1 MRILVVSDTHGR
13 EDNLRR
19 ILKEKG
25 TPDMMIHLGDSECG
39 EYGITSLVE
48 CPVHMVAGN
57 CDFFTDLPR
66 TKIVELDGWRF
77 LLTHGHYQYVNM
89 GTADL
94 RREARMNGCSAAL
107 FGHTH
112 QPYLDQK
119 EPGMTVMNPGSLSKP
134 RQDGKRPSYGEI
146 RIEEGKKPEFEIFY
160 L

>member
-25 TPDMMIHLGDSECG
+25 TPDVMIHLGDSECG
-39 EYGITSLVE
+39 EYGITSLTD

-66 TKIVELDGWRF
+66 AKIVEIGGYKF
-77 LLTHGHYQYVNM
+77 LLTHGHYHYVNM

-94 RREARMNGCSAAL
+94 RRDARINACDAVL

-112 QPYLDQK
+112 QPYLDQS
-119 EPGMTVMNPGSLSKP
+119 EQGLTVMNPGSLSKP

-146 RIEEGKKPEFEIFY
+146 RIVPGKKPEYEILY

>member
-25 TPDMMIHLGDSECG
+25 TPDVMIHLGDSECG

-66 TKIVELDGWRF
+66 TKIVELGGCRM

-89 GTADL
+89 GTSDL
-94 RREARMNGCSAAL
+94 RREARMNGCSVAL

-146 RIEEGKKPEFEIFY
+146 KIELGKKPEFEIFY
-160 L
+160 M